1 MSDTILEAVNVAV
14 ATITT
19 IATAIPV
26 VGTVVSVAKTCKQIY
41 DVTTAASRTS
51 KKNKENCKKY
61 LNVVMLFYLFLRN
74 VHKHTNEMVT
84 SQKVNKMV

>member
-41 DVTTAASRTS
+41 DITTAASRTS
-51 KKNKENCKKY
+51 KKQRE
-61 LNVVMLFYLFLRN
+61 L
-74 VHKHTNEMVT
+74 
-84 SQKVNKMV
+84 